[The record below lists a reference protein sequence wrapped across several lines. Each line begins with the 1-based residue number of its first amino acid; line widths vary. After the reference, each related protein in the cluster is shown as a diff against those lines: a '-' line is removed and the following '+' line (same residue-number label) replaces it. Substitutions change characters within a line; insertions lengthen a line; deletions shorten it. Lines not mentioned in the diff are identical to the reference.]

1 MTTTARFFATTSTPL
16 SKTVQ
21 LATTTSLVPIIP
33 ADTTTGPIDQLTDEE
48 LETLTDDSIALYDVN
63 HTAS

>member
-1 MTTTARFFATTSTPL
+1 MTTTARFFATTTTPL
-16 SKTVQ
+16 SKTVL
-21 LATTTSLVPIIP
+21 LATTTSLEIP
-33 ADTTTGPIDQLTDEE
+33 AETTTGPIDQLTDEE